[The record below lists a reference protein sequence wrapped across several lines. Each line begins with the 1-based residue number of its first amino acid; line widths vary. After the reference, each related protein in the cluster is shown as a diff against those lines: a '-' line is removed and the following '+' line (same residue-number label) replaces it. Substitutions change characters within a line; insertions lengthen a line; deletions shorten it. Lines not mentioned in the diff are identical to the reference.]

1 MSTILFGLVAIGV
14 ICAVSGLA
22 EADVRDVKGFSDFS
36 ALFAQNETE
45 YFHSIC
51 YPFSLPNF

>member
-36 ALFAQNETE
+36 ALFAQN
-45 YFHSIC
+45 
-51 YPFSLPNF
+51 